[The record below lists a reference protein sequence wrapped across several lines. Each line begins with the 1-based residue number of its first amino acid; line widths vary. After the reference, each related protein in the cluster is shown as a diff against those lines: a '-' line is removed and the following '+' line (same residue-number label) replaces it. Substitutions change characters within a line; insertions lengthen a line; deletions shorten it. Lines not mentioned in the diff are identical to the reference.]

1 MYQIAEQRWLCKVTD
16 LLKGLCRICICLL
29 YATHRPY
36 PSLACVLMFCIIL
49 KMVFAKP
56 AYNVQLLGAVQ
67 PHCVSAAETKA
78 HYSLMFTFEKATDR
92 SSYVTAW
99 PHHTSK
105 SQNTYIYICIYAGF
119 MCVKIDLK
127 MYALIA
133 MAMLFRWC
141 RLKLSFPIRL
151 QTELQSVPEHDS
163 NFPTS
168 SFFFLCEENFWC
180 CWYFGNT
187 ALV

>member
-105 SQNTYIYICIYAGF
+105 SQNTYIYIYVY
-119 MCVKIDLK
+119 MP
-127 MYALIA
+127 ALCA
-133 MAMLFRWC
+133 W
-141 RLKLSFPIRL
+141 RLIWKCMHWLPWQCCFADVVWSWVFQFAYRQNFKVFQSMI
-151 QTELQSVPEHDS
+151 QTFQLLL
-163 NFPTS
+163 
-168 SFFFLCEENFWC
+168 FFFYARKTFDAVDTLE
-180 CWYFGNT
+180 T
-187 ALV
+187 LH